1 MITLN
6 LNKKMIK
13 SELYDYMISKYLNIF
28 SSFRMIYNG
37 ESINMYGCVL
47 GSFHKSNPK
56 LDKIDPIEISV
67 RKIQKLYRKK
77 FKQKEETYLDIITK
91 QKAIIDSLQKKIE
104 LRGVIIKNLAGQL
117 GTDLG
122 LYSKIFND
130 NLNDYKYTNLV
141 F

>member
-67 RKIQKLYRKK
+67 RKIQKL
-77 FKQKEETYLDIITK
+77 
-91 QKAIIDSLQKKIE
+91 
-104 LRGVIIKNLAGQL
+104 
-117 GTDLG
+117 
-122 LYSKIFND
+122 
-130 NLNDYKYTNLV
+130 
-141 F
+141 